1 MNELEKLQKQHY
13 DNYVN
18 AVKEIVNNNADS
30 LIDIDINSL
39 ITKPPLDSMDQI
51 KTKFISIA
59 KNEDII
65 LNTELLNKI
74 LDTYRN
80 NLEKEISLLKEVR
93 IKYII
98 DKIDGNLDENY
109 KKVIK
114 LNKKDFK
121 ELEKIEKNHI
131 KDALSNCIEKYL
143 LNKMD
148 KLFDKKMDC
157 YDSIVQDISKFLSQ
171 KGTYQKQLLESIDF
185 KILVKDS
192 TLMNGVKEQGERYLF
207 TMNNSRL
214 FN

>member
-109 KKVIK
+109 KKIIK

-121 ELEKIEKNHI
+121 ELEKIEKNYI

-171 KGTYQKQLLESIDF
+171 KGIYQKQLLESIDF